1 MALHQ
6 AADSGRSG
14 CKQRN
19 VTRLTDGMGLKTEN
33 SSMVKKHQLE
43 AAMNLQA
50 EKKTHWIHSIG
61 MAVGLAA
68 LLATQIVTAWAISSW
83 LIH

>member
-1 MALHQ
+1 
-6 AADSGRSG
+6 
-14 CKQRN
+14 
-19 VTRLTDGMGLKTEN
+19 
-33 SSMVKKHQLE
+33 
-43 AAMNLQA
+43 MNLQA
-50 EKKTHWIHSIG
+50 EKKTHWVHSIG